1 MGHGVGK
8 SNGFSSTVYGAYAD
22 MKCSLAGGALLLT
35 LAIAGCDRRSE
46 TPAPAE
52 APASAATSEAAST
65 PAPVPPTP
73 VAEPAT
79 PAVAAAP
86 AFAAVYPGAE
96 LDGPPLAATG
106 PAGPGGVVTFTTDAD
121 PDAVIAFYRERAEG
135 AGMAIISSMNQGEA
149 RAYGAQNQ
157 ANGANI
163 NVVAA
168 PSEGRTSVQ
177 LTWSE
182 GQ

>member
-1 MGHGVGK
+1 MK
-8 SNGFSSTVYGAYAD
+8 S
-22 MKCSLAGGALLLT
+22 SLAGGALMLT
-35 LAIAGCDRRSE
+35 LALAACDKPAD
-46 TPAPAE
+46 TPAAPAPAP
-52 APASAATSEAAST
+52 AASAATPIPPSEPI
-65 PAPVPPTP
+65 PAPVP
-73 VAEPAT
+73 
-79 PAVAAAP
+79 AP
-86 AFAAVYPGAE
+86 SGTTASVEAPSFAAVYPGAE

-135 AGMAIISSMNQGEA
+135 AGLAIISSMNQGEA

-168 PSEGRTSVQ
+168 PADGRTSVQ
-177 LTWSE
+177 LTWSA

>member
-1 MGHGVGK
+1 
-8 SNGFSSTVYGAYAD
+8 

-35 LAIAGCDRRSE
+35 LAIAGCDRPSE
-46 TPAPAE
+46 APAPAE
-52 APASAATSEAAST
+52 APASASAST
-65 PAPVPPTP
+65 PAPVPPAP
-73 VAEPAT
+73 AAEPAA
-79 PAVAAAP
+79 PAAAAAP
-86 AFAAVYPGAE
+86 AFAALYPGAE

-177 LTWSE
+177 LTWSA

>member
-1 MGHGVGK
+1 
-8 SNGFSSTVYGAYAD
+8 
-22 MKCSLAGGALLLT
+22 MKCSLAVGALLLT
-35 LAIAGCDRRSE
+35 LAIAGCDRPSE
-46 TPAPAE
+46 APAPAE
-52 APASAATSEAAST
+52 APASASAST
-65 PAPVPPTP
+65 PAPVPPAP
-73 VAEPAT
+73 AAEPAA

-86 AFAAVYPGAE
+86 AFAALYPGAE
-96 LDGPPLAATG
+96 LDGQPLAATG

-177 LTWSE
+177 LTWSA

>member
-1 MGHGVGK
+1 
-8 SNGFSSTVYGAYAD
+8 

-35 LAIAGCDRRSE
+35 LAIAGCDRPGE
-46 TPAPAE
+46 APAPAE
-52 APASAATSEAAST
+52 APAAVEVAPT
-65 PAPVPPTP
+65 PAPVSPAP
-73 VAEPAT
+73 VTEPAAS
-79 PAVAAAP
+79 AVAAAP
-86 AFAAVYPGAE
+86 AFAALYPGAE

-157 ANGANI
+157 ASGANI

-177 LTWSE
+177 LTWSA